1 VQSKLGLICDRIIE
15 AGWLAAA
22 VFTPLYFN
30 VYSSRVFEPDKIS
43 MLRNIVLMMTVAWFV
58 KLIEGVLANRS
69 ASKRGTAA
77 LEHAAPGWLPALW
90 RVPMILPI
98 ALYAF
103 IYLFST
109 VVSVVPLTSFFGSY
123 QRMQGLIT
131 QYTYIALALLILANM
146 RSRVQLER
154 LITFAI
160 VTSIPVAGYGL
171 MQAAGADPL
180 PWAGDVQ
187 TRVASTLGNAIFVAA
202 YLIMMV
208 PLTLQRWMAAL
219 AARRAGTVEQA
230 PDEPAGDPWPL
241 VIIGSG
247 AVFLLIFIQY
257 TGMIT
262 GNSIDALQQAPNL
275 ALDVLMWG
283 LVLAGALA
291 LAWAAN
297 SVVSQIT
304 PAGRRPVESDP
315 GVPPFVMLIAP
326 LLQIL
331 VLLGAVYIVGT
342 RQTPDFS
349 QWIVLPGAI
358 FIFYALTYLY
368 SMPKQSRQLMNTL
381 QVVGLPVLMVVQVLV
396 IFLTQSRGPE
406 LGLLLGLVVFGFAFL
421 LRRRMFKAFA
431 AVLALTV
438 LFGAFLVV
446 FNLPDSPIASW
457 RDIKYIGRLGLISQ
471 IDEGTGKVRTL
482 IWGGAWNLITSD
494 PVRMIVGWG
503 PESMYVAYNKFYPP
517 DLAHWELRNATPD
530 RSHDVFFDQAVTM
543 GLLGLVAYLFLVGAF
558 IWYAVRA
565 LRKAPGLNDQLLL
578 IGLLATGVA
587 HVGELVTG
595 IQIAATYTYFYMAV
609 ALTVVL
615 SYVLN
620 GYLRQ
625 ETPVPATGD
634 ATETTLNGAPALE
647 PIGAAAGNGHEEA
660 VAAVPARGSVAVAGA
675 AKPNGR
681 GAVPAGKKGY
691 AAVGPATGPAA
702 GRRAAGGNQPSAGG
716 RIPPA
721 GRSAGG
727 ARPNMRAMSRVGS
740 YALAQP
746 GMLVLYGVLAA
757 VGLLIAIGLNVNLVK
772 ADMFYKQG
780 LAYDNAQ
787 RWPNAIGPYEK
798 AIQIAPNE
806 DFYYLFLGRA
816 YMEWSKRTASFQ
828 GSPPAEELLAR
839 AQSALLT
846 AEALNPL
853 NTDHYANLGRLY
865 IYWGDTLAQDSK
877 TADQAAQ
884 KYAQGIAEYEKA
896 HNLSPGNAE
905 IWNELALAYA
915 KGGRTDDAL
924 AAIRGSQQMDDRYD
938 QTPFIAAEIERSA
951 GERYEAL
958 AQQPG
963 VTQEIS
969 ATYTLSATKEAQAAA
984 ADYVATIKLTPAQLQ
999 DSDFD
1004 KRIDFLNRHNVL
1016 PVLAAG
1022 YQEVISAA
1030 VKAKQEDPAN
1040 PDEPVQARAAL
1051 GYIQW
1056 KLNKTADAIAEFERA
1071 VQLQCDDFFN
1081 LQNLG
1086 MLYRDTGQ
1094 DEKALNMLEAA
1105 LAVADCNPNDPYAK
1119 SCDLLRASTDPNA
1132 NPAKTTVCTPLT
1144 GQSDMTDTIN
1154 SLRSEV
1160 QRLKQK
1166 LGRS

>member
-1 VQSKLGLICDRIIE
+1 MQSKLGLICDRIIE

-43 MLRNIVLMMTVAWFV
+43 MLRNIVLMMLVAWFV
-58 KLIEGVLANRS
+58 KLIEGALAKRS
-69 ASKRGTAA
+69 AGQRGSAA
-77 LEHAAPGWLPALW
+77 LEEAAPGWLPRLA
-90 RVPMILPI
+90 RVPMVVPI
-98 ALYAF
+98 AIYAAV
-103 IYLFST
+103 YLLST

-123 QRMQGLIT
+123 QRMQGTIT
-131 QYTYIALALLILANM
+131 QYTYIALALMILANM
-146 RSRVQLER
+146 RSRAQLER

-171 MQAAGADPL
+171 MQASGADPL

-202 YLIMMV
+202 YLIMIV

-219 AARRAGTVEQA
+219 AERRAGTVDQA
-230 PDEPAGDPWPL
+230 PDAPEGDPWPL

-257 TGMIT
+257 TGVIT

-275 ALDVLMWG
+275 ALDFLMWG
-283 LVLAGALA
+283 LVLVGVLA

-297 SVVSQIT
+297 SVVSQIA
-304 PAGRRPVESDP
+304 PAGRQAAESDP
-315 GVPPFVMLIAP
+315 GVPPLVMIIAP

-331 VLLGAVYIVGT
+331 VLLGAIYIVGT

-368 SMPKQSRQLMNTL
+368 AMPKQSRHLMNTL

-406 LGLLLGLVVFGFAFL
+406 LGLLLGLVVFGFAYL

-558 IWYAVRA
+558 VWYAVRA
-565 LRKAPGLNDQLLL
+565 LRKAPGLKDQLLL

-595 IQIAATYTYFYMAV
+595 IQIAATYTYFYMAIAMV
-609 ALTVVL
+609 VVL
-615 SYVLN
+615 GYVLN
-620 GYLRQ
+620 DYLRQ
-625 ETPVPATGD
+625 DTPVPARAG
-634 ATETTLNGAPALE
+634 ATDGAALDGAPALA
-647 PIGAAAGNGHEEA
+647 PVAAAAGNGHEEA
-660 VAAVPARGSVAVAGA
+660 VAAVPARGVAVAGA
-675 AKPNGR
+675 AKPNCR
-681 GAVPAGKKGY
+681 AAVPAGKKGY
-691 AAVGPATGPAA
+691 AAVAPATGSAA
-702 GRRAAGGNQPSAGG
+702 GRRAAGGTQPGAGG
-716 RIPPA
+716 RIAPA
-721 GRSAGG
+721 GRGAGG

-746 GMLVLYGVLAA
+746 GMLVAYGAMAA
-757 VGLLIAIGLNVNLVK
+757 VALLVVIGLNVNLVK

-816 YMEWSKRTASFQ
+816 YMEWSKRTDQFQ
-828 GSPPAEELLAR
+828 GSPPPEQLLTR

-846 AEALNPL
+846 AESLNPL

-865 IYWGDTLAQDSK
+865 MYWGDTLAQNS
-877 TADQAAQ
+877 TQAGQAAQ

-896 HNLSPGNAE
+896 HTLSPGNAE

-915 KGGRTDDAL
+915 KGGRIDDAL
-924 AAIRGSQQMDDRYD
+924 KAIRGSQQMDDRYE
-938 QTPFIAAEIERSA
+938 QTPFIAAEIERSS

-963 VTQEIS
+963 VTQEMS
-969 ATYTLSATKEAQAAA
+969 ATYTLSATQEAKAAA
-984 ADYVATIKLTPAQLQ
+984 ADYAATVKLAPGQLQ
-999 DSDFD
+999 DTDFE
-1004 KRIDFLNRHNVL
+1004 KRIDFLNRHDAL

-1022 YQEVISAA
+1022 YQEVISSA
-1030 VKAKQEDPAN
+1030 VKAKQENPAN

-1051 GYIQW
+1051 GYIEW
-1056 KLNKTADAIAEFERA
+1056 KLNKTADAIAQFERA
-1071 VQLQCDDFFN
+1071 VQLQCNDFFN

-1119 SCDLLRASTDPNA
+1119 SCDLLRASTDPKA
-1132 NPAKTTVCTPLT
+1132 DPAKTTVCTPLT
-1144 GQSDMTDTIN
+1144 GQSDMSSTIN

>member
-43 MLRNIVLMMTVAWFV
+43 MLRNIVLMMLVAWFV
-58 KLIEGVLANRS
+58 KLIEGALANRS
-69 ASKRGTAA
+69 AGKRGTAA
-77 LEHAAPGWLPALW
+77 LEEAAPGWLPRLG
-90 RVPMILPI
+90 RVPMVVPI
-98 ALYAF
+98 AIYAF
-103 IYLFST
+103 VYLLST

-123 QRMQGLIT
+123 QRMQGTIT
-131 QYTYIALALLILANM
+131 QYTYIALALMILANM
-146 RSRVQLER
+146 RSRAQLER

-171 MQAAGADPL
+171 MQASGADPL

-202 YLIMMV
+202 YLIMIV

-219 AARRAGTVEQA
+219 AERRAGTVDQA
-230 PDEPAGDPWPL
+230 PDAPEGDPWPL

-257 TGMIT
+257 TGVIT

-275 ALDVLMWG
+275 ALDFLMWG
-283 LVLAGALA
+283 LVLVGALA

-297 SVVSQIT
+297 SVVSQIA
-304 PAGRRPVESDP
+304 PAGRRAAESDP
-315 GVPPFVMLIAP
+315 GVPPLVMIIAP

-331 VLLGAVYIVGT
+331 VLLGAIYIVGT

-368 SMPKQSRQLMNTL
+368 AMPKQSRHLMNTL

-396 IFLTQSRGPE
+396 IILTQSRGPE
-406 LGLLLGLVVFGFAFL
+406 LGLLLGLVVFGFAYL

-431 AVLALTV
+431 GVLALTV

-558 IWYAVRA
+558 VWYAVRA
-565 LRKAPGLNDQLLL
+565 LRKAPGLHDQLLL

-595 IQIAATYTYFYMAV
+595 IQIAATYTYFYMAI
-609 ALTVVL
+609 AMIIVL
-615 SYVLN
+615 GYVLN
-620 GYLRQ
+620 DYLRQ
-625 ETPVPATGD
+625 DTPVPAGAG
-634 ATETTLNGAPALE
+634 ATDGAALDGAPALA
-647 PIGAAAGNGHEEA
+647 PVAAAAGNGHEEA
-660 VAAVPARGSVAVAGA
+660 VAAVPARGVAVAGA

-691 AAVGPATGPAA
+691 AAVAPATGSAA
-702 GRRAAGGNQPSAGG
+702 ARRAAGGTQPGAGG
-716 RIPPA
+716 RIAPA
-721 GRSAGG
+721 GRGAGG
-727 ARPNMRAMSRVGS
+727 ARPNLRAMSRVGS
-740 YALAQP
+740 YALGQP
-746 GMLVLYGVLAA
+746 GLLVAYGALAA
-757 VGLLIAIGLNVNLVK
+757 VALLVVIGLNVNLVK

-816 YMEWSKRTASFQ
+816 YMEWSKRTDQFQ
-828 GSPPAEELLAR
+828 GSPPPEQLLTR

-846 AEALNPL
+846 AESLNPL

-865 IYWGDTLAQDSK
+865 MYWGDTLAQDS
-877 TADQAAQ
+877 TQAGQAAQ

-896 HNLSPGNAE
+896 HTLSPGNAE

-924 AAIRGSQQMDDRYD
+924 KAIRGSQQMDDRYE
-938 QTPFIAAEIERSA
+938 QTPFIAAEIERSS

-963 VTQEIS
+963 VTQEMS
-969 ATYTLSATKEAQAAA
+969 ATYTLSATQEAKAAA
-984 ADYVATIKLTPAQLQ
+984 ADYAATVKLAPGQLQ
-999 DSDFD
+999 DTDFE
-1004 KRIDFLNRHNVL
+1004 KRIDFLNRHDAL

-1022 YQEVISAA
+1022 YQEVISSA
-1030 VKAKQEDPAN
+1030 VKAKQENPAN

-1051 GYIQW
+1051 GYIEW
-1056 KLNKTADAIAEFERA
+1056 KLNKTADAITQFERA
-1071 VQLQCDDFFN
+1071 VQLQCNDFFN

-1132 NPAKTTVCTPLT
+1132 DPSKTTVCTPLT
-1144 GQSDMTDTIN
+1144 GQSDMSSTIN